1 MNMNNEGKGF
11 DKSQRGRRID
21 SLPKTGHLTGSFE
34 IDLYGCWWEV
44 VEDETCKPFWI
55 IGEYPSTWNKLPKKK
70 NTKTSKERGGNVR

>member
-1 MNMNNEGKGF
+1 MNNEGKGF
-11 DKSQRGRRID
+11 DKGQRGRRID

-55 IGEYPSTWNKLPKKK
+55 IGEYPSTQGKLPKKR
-70 NTKTSKERGGNVR
+70 NTRTSKERSRYEP